1 MVKKLEG
8 QTILVTGAGR
18 GLGASFCH
26 IVAAAGAQVLAL
38 GRQEAA
44 LTHLITSLPGA
55 GHDIV
60 IADVTDPVAVS
71 TGLAGKS
78 YNGVINNAGIA
89 ATAPLHNSTVD
100 DARHVV
106 NTNLLGN
113 LWVLQASV
121 PALVATGGG
130 VIVNIASV
138 LGHRPLPQTG
148 IYAASKAAVIQMT
161 RSAALELARD
171 NIRVNALAPGYVMT
185 DLNREFLQSEEGA
198 RLAKK
203 VPMRRFA
210 TIEELSAAL
219 IFLLDPQ
226 NSYMTGE
233 TLIIDGGMAAGL

>member
-1 MVKKLEG
+1 MGKKLEG

-18 GLGASFCH
+18 GLGASFCQ
-26 IVAAAGAQVLAL
+26 IVAEAGAQVLAL

-44 LTHLITSLPGA
+44 LRNTIASLPGSK
-55 GHDIV
+55 HDIV
-60 IADVTDPVAVS
+60 IADVTDSAAV
-71 TGLAGKS
+71 TAGLNGKA
-78 YNGVINNAGIA
+78 YNAVINNAGIA
-89 ATAPLHNSTVD
+89 TTAALHNSAVD
-100 DARHVV
+100 DAKHVI
-106 NTNLLGN
+106 NTNLMGN

-121 PALVATGGG
+121 PALVAAGGG
-130 VIVNIASV
+130 IIVNIASV

-161 RSAALELARD
+161 RSAALELARE
-171 NIRVNALAPGYVMT
+171 NIRVNALAPGYIMT
-185 DLNREFLQSEEGA
+185 DLNRTFLQSEDGA

-210 TIEELSAAL
+210 AAEELSAAL

-233 TLIIDGGMAAGL
+233 TLTIDGGMGAGL

>member
-1 MVKKLEG
+1 MTAVQKGITHGKKAEG

-26 IVAAAGAQVLAL
+26 IVAEAGAQVLAL

-44 LTHLITSLPGA
+44 LSNTIASLPGS

-60 IADVTDPVAVS
+60 IADVTDPAAVNA
-71 TGLAGKS
+71 GLAGKA
-78 YNGVINNAGIA
+78 YNAVINNAGIA
-89 ATAPLHNSTVD
+89 TTAALHNSAVD
-100 DARHVV
+100 DAKHVI

-121 PALVATGGG
+121 PALVAAGGG

-171 NIRVNALAPGYVMT
+171 NIRVNALAPGI
-185 DLNREFLQSEEGA
+185 S
-198 RLAKK
+198 
-203 VPMRRFA
+203 
-210 TIEELSAAL
+210 
-219 IFLLDPQ
+219 
-226 NSYMTGE
+226 
-233 TLIIDGGMAAGL
+233 

>member
-1 MVKKLEG
+1 MGKKLEG

-18 GLGASFCH
+18 GLGASFCQ
-26 IVAAAGAQVLAL
+26 IVAEAGAQVLAL
-38 GRQEAA
+38 GRKETA
-44 LTHLITSLPGA
+44 LRNTIARLPGS

-60 IADVTDPVAVS
+60 IADVTDPAAV
-71 TGLAGKS
+71 TAGLTSKAF
-78 YNGVINNAGIA
+78 NAVINNAGIA
-89 ATAPLHNSTVD
+89 TTAALHNSAVD
-100 DARHVV
+100 DAKHVI

-121 PALVATGGG
+121 PALVEAGGG

-171 NIRVNALAPGYVMT
+171 NIRVNALAPGYIMT
-185 DLNREFLQSEEGA
+185 DLNRAFLQSEDGA

-210 TIEELSAAL
+210 AAEELSAAL

-233 TLIIDGGMAAGL
+233 TLTIDGGMGAGL

>member
-1 MVKKLEG
+1 MGKKLEG

-26 IVAAAGAQVLAL
+26 IVAAAGARVLAL
-38 GRQEAA
+38 GRLEAA
-44 LTHLITSLPGA
+44 LTNLITSLPGA

-71 TGLAGKS
+71 AGLAGKS
-78 YNGVINNAGIA
+78 YNGVLNNAGIA
-89 ATAPLHNSTVD
+89 TTVPLHNSGVD
-100 DARHVV
+100 DAKNVI

-121 PALVATGGG
+121 PALLKAGGG
-130 VIVNIASV
+130 VIVNVASV

-171 NIRVNALAPGYVMT
+171 NIRVNALAPGYIMT
-185 DLNREFLQSEEGA
+185 DLNREFLQSEEGV
-198 RLAKK
+198 RLVKK

-210 TIEELSAAL
+210 SIEELSAAL
-219 IFLLDPQ
+219 IF
-226 NSYMTGE
+226 YWIRKTA
-233 TLIIDGGMAAGL
+233 I

>member
-1 MVKKLEG
+1 MGKKLEG

-18 GLGASFCH
+18 GLGASFCQ
-26 IVAAAGAQVLAL
+26 IVAEAGAQVLAL

-44 LTHLITSLPGA
+44 LRHTIASLTGS

-60 IADVTDPVAVS
+60 IADVTDSAAVTAGL
-71 TGLAGKS
+71 TGKAFNAL
-78 YNGVINNAGIA
+78 INNAGIA
-89 ATAPLHNSTVD
+89 TTAALHNSAVD
-100 DARHVV
+100 DAKHVI

-121 PALVATGGG
+121 PALVAAGGG
-130 VIVNIASV
+130 IIVNIASV

-171 NIRVNALAPGYVMT
+171 NIRVNALAPGYIMT
-185 DLNREFLQSEEGA
+185 DLNRAFLQSADGA

-210 TIEELSAAL
+210 AAEELSAAL

-233 TLIIDGGMAAGL
+233 TLTIDGGMGAGL

>member
-1 MVKKLEG
+1 MGKKLEG

-26 IVAAAGAQVLAL
+26 IAATAGAQVLAL
-38 GRQEAA
+38 GREEAA
-44 LTHLITSLPGA
+44 LTHMITSLPGA
-55 GHDIV
+55 GHEIV
-60 IADVTDPVAVS
+60 IADVTDPVALS
-71 TGLAGKS
+71 AGLTGKS
-78 YNGVINNAGIA
+78 YNQVINNAGIA
-89 ATAPLHNSTVD
+89 TTAPLHNSTVD
-100 DARHVV
+100 DARHVI

-113 LWVLQASV
+113 LWVVQASV
-121 PALVATGGG
+121 PALVAAGGG

-161 RSAALELARD
+161 RSAALELARQ
-171 NIRVNALAPGYVMT
+171 NIRVNALAPGYIMT

-210 TIEELSAAL
+210 NIEELSAAL

-233 TLIIDGGMAAGL
+233 TLTIDGGMAAGL

>member
-1 MVKKLEG
+1 MGKKLEG

-18 GLGASFCH
+18 GLGASFCR
-26 IVAAAGAQVLAL
+26 IVAEAGAQVLSL

-44 LTHLITSLPGA
+44 LSNTIASLPGS

-60 IADVTDPVAVS
+60 IADVTDPAAVTAGL
-71 TGLAGKS
+71 TGKA
-78 YNGVINNAGIA
+78 YNAVINNAGIA
-89 ATAPLHNSTVD
+89 TTAALHNSAVD
-100 DARHVV
+100 DARHVI

-121 PALVATGGG
+121 PALVAAGGG

-171 NIRVNALAPGYVMT
+171 NIRVNALAPGYIMT
-185 DLNREFLQSEEGA
+185 DLNRAFLQSEDGA

-210 TIEELSAAL
+210 AAEELSAAL

-233 TLIIDGGMAAGL
+233 TLTIDGGMGAGL